1 MIDRNTNVQI
11 TTEALAFAKPML
23 GDGMGLI
30 HGSLFSGVGGF
41 EIGSEM
47 SNIPTL
53 WNCEFEEH
61 NREILKNRFKNTKQ
75 YFDVREMK
83 NVEYV
88 DIISGGFPC
97 QDLSIANVSN
107 KKIWKHEA
115 CIGIKGERS
124 GLWSEMWRITGEV
137 RPRYLLI
144 ENSPMLLI
152 RGFEQVLC
160 DLSKIGYVCEW
171 QCLSAAQFGYN
182 HKRERFFGIA
192 YPEQK
197 RCKNNFTAFRKLQE
211 VLLKQPS
218 RQNPISTTLKRFN
231 SNSEYEFLRM
241 DDGFSK
247 GLDKKRIE
255 MMGNAVVPEIAHYL
269 FECVKAHYW
278 NGANTIA

>member
-1 MIDRNTNVQI
+1 MLNRS
-11 TTEALAFAKPML
+11 TERQFCQT
-23 GDGMGLI
+23 DVTSSTDLI

-41 EIGSEM
+41 ELGAEM
-47 SNIPTL
+47 SNIQTL

-83 NVEYV
+83 SPEYV
-88 DIISGGFPC
+88 DVVSGGFPC

-107 KKIWKHEA
+107 KKLWNEDGTV
-115 CIGIKGERS
+115 IGIKGERS
-124 GLWSEMWRITGEV
+124 GLWVEMWRIIGEV
-137 RPRYLLI
+137 RPKYVLI
-144 ENSPMLLI
+144 ENSPMLLV

-171 QCLSAAQFGYN
+171 QCLSASQFGYN

-192 YPEQK
+192 YPCEK
-197 RCKNNFTAFRKLQE
+197 RCKDNSTAFRKLQE

-218 RQNPISTTLKRFN
+218 RQNPVSMPLKRFN
-231 SNSEYEFLRM
+231 SNSEYELLRM

-247 GLDKKRIE
+247 GLDKQRIE

-269 FECVKAHYW
+269 FECVKAHYEA
-278 NGANTIA
+278 GR

>member
-1 MIDRNTNVQI
+1 MYKSSN
-11 TTEALAFAKPML
+11 LAEMPPFCKT
-23 GDGMGLI
+23 DVVSSTDLI

-41 EIGSEM
+41 EIGAEM
-47 SNIPTL
+47 SNIETI

-83 NVEYV
+83 NPEYA
-88 DIISGGFPC
+88 DIVSGGFPC

-107 KKIWKHEA
+107 KKLWNEDGTV
-115 CIGIKGERS
+115 IGIKGERS
-124 GLWSEMWRITGEV
+124 GLWVEMWRIIGEV
-137 RPRYLLI
+137 RPKYVLI
-144 ENSPMLLI
+144 ENSPMLLV

-160 DLSKIGYVCEW
+160 DLSKIGYMCEW
-171 QCLSAAQFGYN
+171 QCLSASQFGYN

-192 YPEQK
+192 YPSEK
-197 RCKNNFTAFRKLQE
+197 RCKNNTTTFRKLQK

-218 RQNPISTTLKRFN
+218 RQNPISMPLKRFK
-231 SNSEYEFLRM
+231 SSSDYEFLRM

-247 GLDKKRIE
+247 GLDKQRIE

-269 FECVKAHYW
+269 FESVKAHHLAVW
-278 NGANTIA
+278 